1 MFSEF
6 DDLPPTDE
14 VGISVP
20 TLIMDSFGDISSDV
34 LCKMG
39 FLEVV
44 A

>member
-34 LCKMG
+34 VCKRD
-39 FLEVV
+39 FLE
-44 A
+44 AAA